1 MEVLWLVV
9 VVAFAWMYRILQRVE
24 ARNRE
29 ELQRV
34 EARNREEEARNR
46 EEEAR
51 NREEIAVLR
60 SRSNRLLSLD
70 ALESAR
76 RSVFMLSLESSG
88 AQPVGVGVFYQR
100 GQAVTAAHNLQHAA
114 PRAQFVYGA
123 FGKRAGGTDVP
134 PLFRLR
140 VVSRDDELDVAVLVC
155 DNAYVHPHFLTPFQG
170 SPDKLVG
177 ETMALCAFQLA
188 LREDLP
194 DFDACLG
201 VMPACAI
208 KVSAMSRH
216 VAYSC
221 TTWSGD
227 SGGAL
232 LMHDGQLV
240 GIHLALVNALH
251 ETLDRKLDVDERLD
265 SVEASLDELI
275 RGVSNGCIALLAS
288 HIPR

>member
-29 ELQRV
+29 E
-34 EARNREEEARNR
+34 EARNREEL
-46 EEEAR
+46 AR

-155 DNAYVHPHFLTPFQG
+155 DNAY
-170 SPDKLVG
+170 
-177 ETMALCAFQLA
+177 
-188 LREDLP
+188 R
-194 DFDACLG
+194 
-201 VMPACAI
+201 
-208 KVSAMSRH
+208 
-216 VAYSC
+216 
-221 TTWSGD
+221 
-227 SGGAL
+227 
-232 LMHDGQLV
+232 
-240 GIHLALVNALH
+240 
-251 ETLDRKLDVDERLD
+251 
-265 SVEASLDELI
+265 
-275 RGVSNGCIALLAS
+275 
-288 HIPR
+288 IP

>member
-34 EARNREEEARNR
+34 EARNREELQRVEARNR

-100 GQAVTAAHNLQHAA
+100 GRAVQ
-114 PRAQFVYGA
+114 V
-123 FGKRAGGTDVP
+123 
-134 PLFRLR
+134 
-140 VVSRDDELDVAVLVC
+140 
-155 DNAYVHPHFLTPFQG
+155 
-170 SPDKLVG
+170 
-177 ETMALCAFQLA
+177 
-188 LREDLP
+188 
-194 DFDACLG
+194 
-201 VMPACAI
+201 
-208 KVSAMSRH
+208 
-216 VAYSC
+216 
-221 TTWSGD
+221 
-227 SGGAL
+227 
-232 LMHDGQLV
+232 
-240 GIHLALVNALH
+240 
-251 ETLDRKLDVDERLD
+251 
-265 SVEASLDELI
+265 
-275 RGVSNGCIALLAS
+275 
-288 HIPR
+288 